1 MEPDILDGLVGVDD
15 ELVAGA
21 ANRVAIVGREEH
33 LPGRCGGIVVEDLG
47 ECLIKRGLSVGV
59 AVEVGSGAEDV
70 EALAQAGL
78 RGERPAG
85 VSRI

>member
-1 MEPDILDGLVGVDD
+1 MEPDILDRLVGVDD
-15 ELVAGA
+15 ELIAGA
-21 ANRVAIVGREEH
+21 ANVSVFRRVKHFAR
-33 LPGRCGGIVVEDLG
+33 GRCGVVIEDLG
-47 ECLIKRGLSVGV
+47 ECLVKRRRGVGV